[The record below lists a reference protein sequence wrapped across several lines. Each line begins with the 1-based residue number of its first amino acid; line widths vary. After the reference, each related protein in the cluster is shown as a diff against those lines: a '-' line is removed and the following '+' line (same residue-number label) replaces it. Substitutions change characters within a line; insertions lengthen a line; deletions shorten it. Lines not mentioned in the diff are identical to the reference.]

1 MAGVPCITFI
11 GGGNMCE
18 AILSGLLKTG
28 HPTTHVRVSEPFDQR
43 RDYLRKTYKIDVFE
57 SNEDAITGKQG
68 ASVSA
73 NTQVDVVV
81 LAVKP
86 QVVGDVVRGLAS
98 ALNKTSPLVISIVA
112 GVMIKD
118 LSRWIGGQ
126 VPLVRL
132 MPNTPALVG
141 EGAAGMFADTLV
153 NSEQRKHTEY
163 VVSNIA
169 KEYVWVENEAGIDA
183 VTAISGSGPAYFF
196 LIIEAMQKA
205 GEQMGVPAEAAKRLA
220 AQTALG
226 AAKMVLTSDDDVQTL
241 RRKVTSPNGTTH
253 AAIEQMIACKVPEGI
268 TSGMESCQA
277 RCGSLSAEQ
286 QNLLFQ
292 CYCKTVY
299 NTNFIDQYPTDDK
312 IICTRNDKDRYYG
325 NMTEI
330 CENYQ
335 KYDDCAGVDIGAA
348 PPALSVAKVA
358 MLAVLF
364 SSLVLL

>member
-98 ALNKTSPLVISIVA
+98 ALNKASPLVISIVA

-277 RCGSLSAEQ
+277 RCGSLSAEFGK
-286 QNLLFQ
+286 L
-292 CYCKTVY
+292 
-299 NTNFIDQYPTDDK
+299 
-312 IICTRNDKDRYYG
+312 
-325 NMTEI
+325 
-330 CENYQ
+330 
-335 KYDDCAGVDIGAA
+335 
-348 PPALSVAKVA
+348 
-358 MLAVLF
+358 
-364 SSLVLL
+364 